1 MCVKITKHEIGDEL
15 YFILNCPL
23 LQQEEINT
31 YQLSYT
37 KTINTISLKHVMSNN
52 KHFLKRKLCLF
63 IRKVKKKYAPQV
75 DSILQIY

>member
-52 KHFLKRKLCLF
+52 KHFC
-63 IRKVKKKYAPQV
+63 
-75 DSILQIY
+75 

>member
-52 KHFLKRKLCLF
+52 KHFFKKKIMF
-63 IRKVKKKYAPQV
+63 IYQESKKKYAPV